1 MYVLATTKTGLRV
14 VLLRDRGFGVAAEV
28 LMKRLEERGIRVER
42 VEELNFLTSVIRMEE
57 ILAEERVKNDLVA
70 AKR

>member
-1 MYVLATTKTGLRV
+1 
-14 VLLRDRGFGVAAEV
+14 
-28 LMKRLEERGIRVER
+28 MKRLEERGIRVER